1 MNFKYRSYSQND
13 SLMVTP
19 SLYNAEPNKIFSPTE
34 QNTITILQNNK
45 IVAFMDLSYYY
56 ESGVHT
62 IDLFEVF
69 DTGNGLGTQ
78 IINEVKQCEEV
89 SCIEINPY
97 SKRSVNFWIKMGF
110 KFIDDE
116 TMQWKKGQANE
127 IT

>member
-1 MNFKYRSYSQND
+1 MNFEYRSYSQND

-19 SLYNAEPNKIFSPTE
+19 SLYNAKPNKIFSQSE
-34 QNTITILQNNK
+34 ENTITILQNNK
-45 IVAFMDLSYYY
+45 IVAFIDLSYYC

-69 DTGNGLGTQ
+69 NTGNGLGTR

-97 SKRSVNFWIKMGF
+97 SKQSVNFWIKMGF
-110 KFIDDE
+110 QFIDDE
-116 TMQWKKGQANE
+116 TMQ
-127 IT
+127 